1 MLELDGGDAGGG
13 FVRSALGFAVLEN
26 RPIRIE
32 NVRGGRPTPGLR
44 PQHLGVLEVF
54 SKICRADV
62 TGTSVGAETITFEPD
77 VPDGIPGGQYRV
89 DIPTAGSVTL
99 VVNALLPL
107 ATRLESGLSVTVTGG
122 TDVKWSPPAD
132 YLQDVTLSALRDHG
146 LYAALEVER
155 RGFYP
160 AGGGSV
166 TLHLGPSDVRPFD
179 LGAPGDVSGVHVTST
194 ESASLAD
201 RDVAS
206 RQLDAAVDHLER
218 EWESLAIRSKTVRT
232 VETDSPGSAIVCR
245 LDVNGGWAAASALGE
260 RGTPA
265 ERVGERAA
273 APIREI
279 VGSGAPVDRFLAD
292 QLLVV
297 LARAGGTVRV
307 PAVTDH
313 VESGLSLASTFG
325 YDLAVERPDPVDG
338 DSDRPADDEQDT
350 GERIIHSPTEGDD
363 RCNTGDV

>member
-13 FVRSALGFAVLEN
+13 FIRSALGFAALEN

-54 SKICRADV
+54 AEICRADV
-62 TGTSVGAETITFEPD
+62 TGASVGAETITFEPAVD
-77 VPDGIPGGQYRV
+77 DGIAGGRFRV
-89 DIPTAGSVTL
+89 EIPTAGSATL

-107 ATRLESGLSVTVTGG
+107 AMELRSGLSVTVTGG
-122 TDVKWSPPAD
+122 TDVKWSPPVD
-132 YLQDVTLSALRDHG
+132 YLRDVTLSLFRDHG
-146 LYAALEVER
+146 LQAALEVDR

-160 AGGGSV
+160 VGGGSV

-179 LGAPGDVSGVHVTST
+179 LGARGDVTGVHLSST

-201 RDVAS
+201 RDVAT

-218 EWESLAIRSKTVRT
+218 EWESLAVRSKTART

-245 LDVNGGWAAASALGE
+245 LDVDGGWAATSALGE
-260 RGTPA
+260 RGMPA

-273 APIREI
+273 AGTLEI
-279 VGSGAPVDRFLAD
+279 SERKAAVDRHLAD
-292 QLLVV
+292 QVLVV
-297 LARAGGTVRV
+297 LARAGGTVRI
-307 PAVTDH
+307 PALTDH
-313 VESGLSLASTFG
+313 VESGLSLASEFG
-325 YDLAVERPDPVDG
+325 YELTVDRPDPGDG
-338 DSDRPADDEQDT
+338 DGDGPLGGDEPDT
-350 GERIIHSPTEGDD
+350 GERIVRSPLDDGDG
-363 RCNTGDV
+363 RSR